1 MVAQHLAQV
10 AQRVPR
16 DLWRSDGVRRLPY
29 RDEGDAKGD
38 HQAAGGEQEHR
49 ELVFEPEKPGN
60 QVEQDG
66 SKHGCYSQERSDLPA
81 LLGRR
86 HICHHRQVGVKGYE
100 QKETGDRHH
109 GDHHGERG
117 MQAQNK
123 ESQGHQGDAD
133 QEERPS
139 PPQGCARAVAQPA
152 HKGLDESADERA
164 LIGQQTNER
173 SRQAIT
179 LQVKGNGEVEQGEH
193 KVGPHV
199 RHAEKERRGERHPG
213 QSGLSRG

>member
-1 MVAQHLAQV
+1 MAVRKALGRPAAFQHV
-10 AQRVPR
+10 
-16 DLWRSDGVRRLPY
+16 VRRDVVELL
-29 RDEGDAKGD
+29 RGRGEGHD
-38 HQAAGGEQEHR
+38 R
-49 ELVFEPEKPGN
+49 N
-60 QVEQDG
+60 
-66 SKHGCYSQERSDLPA
+66 
-81 LLGRR
+81 
-86 HICHHRQVGVKGYE
+86 
-100 QKETGDRHH
+100 RHH

-133 QEERPS
+133 QEERP
-139 PPQGCARAVAQPA
+139 PPSQPCARAVAQPA

-193 KVGPHV
+193 KVGSHV
-199 RHAEKERRGERHPG
+199 RHTEQERRAERHAG
-213 QSGLSRG
+213 HSGLRGGWSSCDLVVRHHAASVARSVQQGNTPVHAGSRDLMGPGESYCGLQGGAWAIL